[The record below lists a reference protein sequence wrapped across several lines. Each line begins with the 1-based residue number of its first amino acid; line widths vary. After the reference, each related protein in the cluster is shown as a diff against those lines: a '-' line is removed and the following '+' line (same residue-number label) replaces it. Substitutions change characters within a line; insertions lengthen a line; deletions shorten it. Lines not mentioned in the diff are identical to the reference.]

1 MKLNDLISQYIE
13 FRQTMGLN
21 SKSSANLLKHFGR
34 SMGAD
39 LEVGDVRADLV
50 KSYLDGEKPLTRSS
64 ERKYSALRGLYSYAI
79 RRGLASSSPLPPTH
93 PKYPASQR
101 PHIYSL
107 EELRRLLDATD
118 SFRGRKCLIEPET
131 MRTLIILLYGAGLRI
146 SEALALNQG
155 DVDLAA
161 AVLTIRETKF
171 YKTRLVPI
179 SMELSQALAS
189 YRSGRLH
196 PTSSDHP
203 FFTGKTGARL
213 VYITVNQAFRDLR
226 RNAAVSRDDNAS
238 YQPRIHDLR
247 HTFAVHR
254 LVSWYQS
261 GADVQKLLPRLSTY
275 LGHAHLSYTQIYL
288 TMTPE
293 LLEAASGRFAEY
305 VFKEVADD

>member
-1 MKLNDLISQYIE
+1 MRLNDLISQYIE
-13 FRQTMGLN
+13 FRQTMGQN
-21 SKSSANLLKHFGR
+21 FEASAKVLRHFER

-39 LEVGDVRADLV
+39 LEIGDVRANLI
-50 KSYLDGEKPLTRSS
+50 KSYLDGEKPLTRNC
-64 ERKYSALRGLYSYAI
+64 EVKYSVLRGLYSYAI

-101 PHIYSL
+101 PHIYSW
-107 EELRRLLDATD
+107 EELRRLLDASD
-118 SFRGRKCLIEPET
+118 SFRGRKYLIEPET

-155 DVDLAA
+155 DVDLEA
-161 AVLTIRETKF
+161 AVLTIQETKF

-179 SMELSQALAS
+179 SAELSQILAS
-189 YRSGRLH
+189 YRSGRIH
-196 PTSSDHP
+196 PTGYDQP
-203 FFTGKTGARL
+203 YLTGKTGARL
-213 VYITVNQAFRDLR
+213 VYSTVNQTFRDLR
-226 RNAAVSRDDNAS
+226 SNAGVSRDDNAR

-261 GADVQKLLPRLSTY
+261 GADVQKLLPHLSTY
-275 LGHAHLSYTQIYL
+275 LGHVHLRYTQVYL

-293 LLEAASGRFAEY
+293 LLEAASGRFAKY